1 MAADEPTILQL
12 RTVHRGFSTFSIAQ
26 IRLANG
32 TVLQRE
38 IEDHGDAVA
47 VLPYDPVR
55 RTALLVRL
63 LRPAPLYRGLGAELT
78 EAAAGLIDDG
88 ETAEAAAARE
98 AHEETGVSVG
108 PLDPVGTLWAS
119 PGVSAERITLYL
131 AACDFAGRAPGGGA
145 PGEHEGITVLETPLA
160 ELAARADRAE
170 IDDHKLL
177 TLVQTLRLK
186 RPDLF

>member
-1 MAADEPTILQL
+1 MASDGPTIIDR
-12 RTVHRGFSTFSIAQ
+12 RTVYEGFSTFTVTQ
-26 IRLANG
+26 IRLADG
-32 TVLQRE
+32 TVLKRE
-38 IEDHGDAVA
+38 VEDHGDAVG
-47 VLPYDPVR
+47 VLPYDPER

-63 LRPAPLYRGLGAELT
+63 LRAPLLHRGEEGELV
-78 EAAAGLIDDG
+78 EAAAGLIDEG
-88 ETAEAAAARE
+88 ESEEAAARRE
-98 AHEETGVSVG
+98 AEEETGVVARALQ
-108 PLDPVGTLWAS
+108 PLGRVWST

-131 AACDFAGRAPGGGA
+131 AECDFAGRAPGGGVE
-145 PGEHEGITVLETPLA
+145 GEHEGITVLETPLA